1 MCANKRQISLR
12 ELLPLFF
19 ALILLFAPP
28 AYSSTQ
34 TDPESTVASEAELDT
49 SPSDTDAGA
58 QKKGMR
64 CGGRCN
70 HGAGS
75 KGQGSKGHGCGGAHK
90 EAKSSGHKGRGRA
103 EMQNAHFLVT
113 HHEQLERV
121 VEDIPNGVQTVTTT
135 GDPELLEPL
144 RKHVQEMSAVLEEG
158 GHVRKWD
165 PLFAEIFEHGE
176 AIQIDIEEIDDGVR
190 VTETSNDEEVVK
202 LIRAHA
208 RKIDQFVAR
217 GQDACREETPLPA
230 DYTSR

>member
-1 MCANKRQISLR
+1 MYANKRPISPR
-12 ELLPLFF
+12 DLLPLIF
-19 ALILLFAPP
+19 ALILMFAPL
-28 AYSSTQ
+28 AYSSAQ
-34 TDPESTVASEAELDT
+34 TDPEPSVASEAEPDT
-49 SPSDTDAGA
+49 SPSDRGAGA
-58 QKKGMR
+58 HKKGMD
-64 CGGRCN
+64 CGGQCN
-70 HGAGS
+70 HDAAS
-75 KGQGSKGHGCGGAHK
+75 DGQGGKGRGCDGAHK
-90 EAKSSGHKGRGRA
+90 EAKGSGDKGRGRP
-103 EMQNAHFLVT
+103 EMQNTHFLVT
-113 HHEQLERV
+113 HHDQLERV

-144 RKHVQEMSAVLEEG
+144 RQHVQEMSAVLEEG

-176 AIQIDIEEIDDGVR
+176 AIQIEIEEIDDGVR

>member
-1 MCANKRQISLR
+1 MYANKRQISTR

-34 TDPESTVASEAELDT
+34 TDPGSTVASEAELET

-75 KGQGSKGHGCGGAHK
+75 KGQGGKGHGCGGADK
-90 EAKSSGHKGRGRA
+90 EARSSGHKGRGRA

-113 HHEQLERV
+113 HHDQLERV

-144 RKHVQEMSAVLEEG
+144 RQHVQEMSAVLEEG